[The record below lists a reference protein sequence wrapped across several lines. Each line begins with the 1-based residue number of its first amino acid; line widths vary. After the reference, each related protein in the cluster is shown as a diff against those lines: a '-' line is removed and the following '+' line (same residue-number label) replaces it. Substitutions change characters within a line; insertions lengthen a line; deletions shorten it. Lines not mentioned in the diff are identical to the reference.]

1 MIPKILHQT
10 AKTAVVPEKWRPLQ
24 DKVRDLHPGW
34 EYHLWTDDDNLALL
48 EARRPDLVPAYLSMP
63 RPIMR
68 ADMIRYFYMEQFG
81 GLYLDTDYEFLKPFD
96 LGDRALVLPR
106 ESQDDQA
113 LYLGNCVFASV
124 PGHAYWTA
132 VLADLRDDPPGN
144 HTDLDEDA
152 VLRLTGPGFLTR
164 IYQEHFAADSS
175 IYVTPKVMFH
185 PPIPQKDRGYQALVR
200 SGQTYGI
207 HYCFGSW
214 RVLSV
219 PDRLVRKLKK
229 WGFPL

>member
-96 LGDRALVLPR
+96 LGDRTLVLPR
-106 ESQDDQA
+106 ESEHDQP

-132 VLADLRDDPPGN
+132 VLADLRDDPPAGRS
-144 HTDLDEDA
+144 DLDEDA

-164 IYQEHFAADSS
+164 IYQDRFASDSS
-175 IYVTPKVMFH
+175 IYVTPKLMFH
-185 PPIPQKDRGYQALVR
+185 PPVPQDDQAL
-200 SGQTYGI
+200 GQILATRATYGI
-207 HYCFGSW
+207 HWCFGSW
-214 RVLSV
+214 RALT
-219 PDRLVRKLKK
+219 PWARLKNRVRKV
-229 WGFPL
+229 FRF